1 MNIEI
6 TNIHLNV
13 IESDIRR
20 LFTPFGEVRDVELLR
35 DKWNNRSTGR
45 ALVNMPVEKQAQ
57 TAIVTLNGTML
68 SGKTIMVSQSGSALS
83 NDEYR

>member
-13 IESDIRR
+13 IESDLRR
-20 LFTPFGEVRDVELLR
+20 LFTPFGEVRTVELVR

-45 ALVNMPVEKQAQ
+45 AVVNMPVEKQAR
-57 TAIVTLNGTML
+57 TAIITLHGTIL
-68 SGKTIMVSQSGSALS
+68 AGKPIGVSEFNSPA
-83 NDEYR
+83 

>member
-6 TNIHLNV
+6 SNIDLNV
-13 IESDIRR
+13 IESDLRR

-57 TAIVTLNGTML
+57 AAIVTLNGTKL
-68 SGKTIMVSQSGSALS
+68 SWKAIMVNRSTSTPS
-83 NDEYR
+83 NDD

>member
-13 IESDIRR
+13 IESDLRR
-20 LFTPFGEVRDVELLR
+20 LFTPFGEVTTVVLVR

-57 TAIVTLNGTML
+57 SAIITLHGTVMAGKSIGVTEFISFG
-68 SGKTIMVSQSGSALS
+68 
-83 NDEYR
+83 